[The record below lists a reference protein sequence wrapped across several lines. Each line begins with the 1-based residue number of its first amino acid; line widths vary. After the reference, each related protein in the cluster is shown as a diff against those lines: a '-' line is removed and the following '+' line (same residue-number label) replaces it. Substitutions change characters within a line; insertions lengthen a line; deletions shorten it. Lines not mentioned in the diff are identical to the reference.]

1 MGIMDYMANDRS
13 CEIEYK
19 SLTAQEYHKPCSP
32 ERPRFSEGLESSF
45 PAVFDSHR
53 PSGPP
58 VLDNFINNLAK
69 AIGFNEYVPITESL
83 KRKILGYG
91 DSAEQP
97 MFFRVLNALERGAR
111 KYKAKNGT
119 PPVLILDNISELGK
133 ENRGSGA
140 THDDAKLGIEEKVAN
155 QLIQL
160 LGGRIRDLKTYG
172 DMINV
177 GETFE
182 EVRKIVLGA
191 VNQNFHQAQMMEGE
205 DNHVIGK
212 VIIQELVKNNKIHFD
227 AFIKLVNNK
236 RIADE
241 LLQAN
246 VFSYNPESRIVTFQS
261 RATEVFVRESPEFSL
276 K

>member
-1 MGIMDYMANDRS
+1 
-13 CEIEYK
+13 
-19 SLTAQEYHKPCSP
+19 
-32 ERPRFSEGLESSF
+32 
-45 PAVFDSHR
+45 
-53 PSGPP
+53 
-58 VLDNFINNLAK
+58 
-69 AIGFNEYVPITESL
+69 
-83 KRKILGYG
+83 
-91 DSAEQP
+91 
-97 MFFRVLNALERGAR
+97 
-111 KYKAKNGT
+111 
-119 PPVLILDNISELGK
+119 
-133 ENRGSGA
+133 
-140 THDDAKLGIEEKVAN
+140 
-155 QLIQL
+155 
-160 LGGRIRDLKTYG
+160 
-172 DMINV
+172 MINV